1 MGLILPR
8 SSWELLE
15 IGKFFVCSK
24 SILKD
29 TTFMLIFSNDL
40 KDIFNVFLEK

>member
-1 MGLILPR
+1 MGLILPI

-15 IGKFFVCSK
+15 IGKFFVCNK
-24 SILKD
+24 STLKG

-40 KDIFNVFLEK
+40 KDIFNDFLEK